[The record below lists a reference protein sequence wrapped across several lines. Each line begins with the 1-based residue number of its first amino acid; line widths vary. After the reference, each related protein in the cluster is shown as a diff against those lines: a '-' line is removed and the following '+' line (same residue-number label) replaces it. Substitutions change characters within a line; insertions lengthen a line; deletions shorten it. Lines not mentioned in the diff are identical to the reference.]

1 MDQLKP
7 NTLNFA
13 TKMTSLKV
21 YSEVDYLPA
30 DAQQFRKAAKKL
42 RQIEALEAKLL
53 GGELNLLRTT
63 NIKNYSQVLEK
74 INGKAQV
81 IKQIQQL
88 TLPDQEDVNSAI
100 SINYTKYQDEYQLPF
115 LKPRNQSNQ
124 LHHIPILLLSN
135 WGRPRK
141 SWGKLK
147 FSKLNC

>member
-100 SINYTKYQDEYQLPF
+100 SINDTKYQDEYQLPF

-135 WGRPRK
+135 
-141 SWGKLK
+141 
-147 FSKLNC
+147 

>member
-100 SINYTKYQDEYQLPF
+100 SINYTKYQDEYQLQF

-135 WGRPRK
+135 
-141 SWGKLK
+141 
-147 FSKLNC
+147 